1 MERPRF
7 GIGRAA
13 HAAGR
18 PTSRRGRDRGRGR
31 ARGELLAAALR
42 SHTPARFGPNR
53 RSRIRGVNGL
63 EVARAILAKDLLLDL
78 RTRDRL
84 GHMAVFAL
92 LVVAMLSIVVPASRP
107 ERLAWSPALLWV
119 VMLFTS
125 LLGLSRSF
133 QSETEGGA
141 FALLVQAPVDRG
153 WVFLGKAC
161 ANAVALI
168 GALLWTGLLFTIFLD
183 VDWSGAWLAALGAG
197 VLGAVGLAAL
207 GTLLSAMS
215 VAVRFR
221 EFLLPVL
228 LFPLVL
234 PVLVLASSLTAA
246 ALAERAAPP
255 LWWAVL
261 ALYDWVFVL
270 LGYFVFDY
278 VLED

>member
-1 MERPRF
+1 VSGF
-7 GIGRAA
+7 
-13 HAAGR
+13 
-18 PTSRRGRDRGRGR
+18 S
-31 ARGELLAAALR
+31 
-42 SHTPARFGPNR
+42 
-53 RSRIRGVNGL
+53 
-63 EVARAILAKDLLLDL
+63 VARAVLAKDLLLDF

-92 LVVAMLSIVVPASRP
+92 LVVALLSIVLPASRA

-119 VMLFTS
+119 VLLFTS
-125 LLGLSRSF
+125 VLGLSRSF

-141 FALLVQAPVDRG
+141 LALLVQAPVDRG

-161 ANAVALI
+161 ANALALI
-168 GALLWTGLLFTIFLD
+168 GVELWAGVLFAVFLD
-183 VDWSGAWLAALGAG
+183 VDWSAAWPAALGAG
-197 VLGAVGLAAL
+197 VLGALGLAAL

-234 PVLVLASSLTAA
+234 PVLVLASRITGE
-246 ALAERAAPP
+246 ALAERAVPA
-255 LWWAVL
+255 LWWAAFV
-261 ALYDWVFVL
+261 LYDWVFAL
-270 LGYFVFDY
+270 IGYFVFDY

>member
-1 MERPRF
+1 M
-7 GIGRAA
+7 
-13 HAAGR
+13 
-18 PTSRRGRDRGRGR
+18 RGP
-31 ARGELLAAALR
+31 
-42 SHTPARFGPNR
+42 S
-53 RSRIRGVNGL
+53 
-63 EVARAILAKDLLLDL
+63 VARAVLAKDLLLDF

-92 LVVAMLSIVVPASRP
+92 LIVALLSIVVPGSRT

-119 VMLFTS
+119 VLLFTS

-141 FALLVQAPVDRG
+141 LALLVQAPVDRG
-153 WVFLGKAC
+153 WVFLGKAG
-161 ANAVALI
+161 ANALALI
-168 GALLWTGLLFTIFLD
+168 GVALWTGLLFTIFLD
-183 VDWSGAWLAALGAG
+183 VDWSSAWRAALGAG
-197 VLGAVGLAAL
+197 LLGAIGLATL

-234 PVLVLASSLTAA
+234 PVLVLASSITGT
-246 ALAERAAPP
+246 ALAGRAVPG
-255 LWWAVL
+255 LWWAVF
-261 ALYDWVFVL
+261 ALYDWVFLL

>member
-1 MERPRF
+1 M
-7 GIGRAA
+7 
-13 HAAGR
+13 
-18 PTSRRGRDRGRGR
+18 RG
-31 ARGELLAAALR
+31 
-42 SHTPARFGPNR
+42 S
-53 RSRIRGVNGL
+53 S
-63 EVARAILAKDLLLDL
+63 VARAVLAKDLLLDF

-92 LVVAMLSIVVPASRP
+92 LVVALLSVVVPASP
-107 ERLAWSPALLWV
+107 AERLAWSPGLLWV

-125 LLGLSRSF
+125 LLGLARSF

-153 WVFLGKAC
+153 WVFLGKAG
-161 ANAVALI
+161 ANAFALT
-168 GALLWTGLLFTIFLD
+168 GVLLWTGLLFTIFLD
-183 VDWSGAWLAALGAG
+183 VDWSRAWPASLAAGLLG
-197 VLGAVGLAAL
+197 VLGLAAL

-234 PVLVLASSLTAA
+234 PVLVLASSIMAA
-246 ALAERAAPP
+246 TLAERAVPP
-255 LWWAVL
+255 LWWAVF
-261 ALYDWVFVL
+261 ALYDWVFAL